1 MSTLGQINVTQA
13 LRNAIFNSEPSGSP
27 TNVILNYE
35 KICEKNR
42 EKLNQLF
49 ETLSYHR
56 VLMDNHNFK
65 FIELRD
71 VWLSSQHGAYLMS
84 SVKNSSSWKEKIEH
98 LCASKMIRND
108 QQFKILVL
116 SGTHGKKNPDGT
128 ISVSGF
134 SDMTL
139 LDESLYSSDKVTAK
153 FLENKMQTDGFK
165 ICINVADMRAFSKP
179 LGPELD
185 LCEFVNKENP
195 NMVVMAWCYSTN
207 GNFFQHL

>member
-1 MSTLGQINVTQA
+1 M
-13 LRNAIFNSEPSGSP
+13 RNAIFNSEPSGSP

-84 SVKNSSSWKEKIEH
+84 SVQNTGGGWKDKIEQ

-108 QQFKILVL
+108 RQFKILVL

-134 SDMTL
+134 SDMSL
-139 LDESLYSSDKVTAK
+139 LDESLYRSDKVTAK

-165 ICINVADMRAFSKP
+165 ICINVADMRAFSNP

-207 GNFFQHL
+207 GNFFQYL

>member
-65 FIELRD
+65 FIELRET
-71 VWLSSQHGAYLMS
+71 WLSSQQGTQCYKSAIL
-84 SVKNSSSWKEKIEH
+84 
-98 LCASKMIRND
+98 IRN
-108 QQFKILVL
+108 LVF
-116 SGTHGKKNPDGT
+116 TFDYWK
-128 ISVSGF
+128 
-134 SDMTL
+134 
-139 LDESLYSSDKVTAK
+139 
-153 FLENKMQTDGFK
+153 
-165 ICINVADMRAFSKP
+165 
-179 LGPELD
+179 
-185 LCEFVNKENP
+185 
-195 NMVVMAWCYSTN
+195 
-207 GNFFQHL
+207 